1 MLEFIR
7 KSASSTTFK
16 ILAAVLACTFIFCFG
31 MYDVIRRWT
40 GKDYVVKIGNTKIT
54 PVMFS
59 MEKAKKLN
67 MLRSHEKNI
76 DEKAEI
82 NNILHQIIWE
92 NVIDQASADF
102 GFRVS
107 ENTIKKYIA
116 GMSIFRDKE
125 GRFNAG
131 MLRHFLQNINV
142 SEPMFIEFSGKDIK
156 NALIKAPFKY
166 VSVYRSLDYHV
177 KSNLEKRTLSV
188 VEINPDSI
196 KINEK
201 PTQSELEDFYA
212 ENQDLFMVDE
222 SRNFS
227 VVILY
232 EDNVAKNI
240 SVSEEE
246 KKEFYE
252 TSPEREDR
260 TYDEMKDEI
269 IAEIT
274 QNKLQNEID
283 EKTRLIE
290 DALMAGENI
299 DEVIKKFH
307 LDAMRITDATALDK
321 TGKAKSNIK
330 QKYYEDILTVAFSTD
345 EGSDSSFAEAIDEK
359 GRRLL
364 WLVHVDSVTPKHVAE
379 FSSVKDKANKE
390 WIKKQQHDKAIEL
403 AQSFCNAVKEGGKL
417 QAIAAKNGRKAF
429 SIKPF
434 DRNGNLIA
442 EKEEKKGKKNNNA
455 KKNQNDE
462 KTASIALAFAENAF
476 SSDQNSASY
485 KEMNNIIVVAQVE
498 KIIPAG
504 DINNKELTSCH
515 IDLIRR
521 VSDDLYQQL
530 VGYLSREKYAI
541 KINNELLEKEGANT
555 SQENEIF

>member
-16 ILAAVLACTFIFCFG
+16 ILAGVLACTFIFCFG

-156 NALIKAPFKY
+156 NALIKAPLKY

-177 KSNLEKRTLSV
+177 KSNLEKRTLSI

-269 IAEIT
+269 VAEIT

-379 FSSVKDKANKE
+379 FSSVKDKVNKE

-417 QAIAAKNGRKAF
+417 QTIAAKNSRKAF

-442 EKEEKKGKKNNNA
+442 EKEEKKGKKNNTA

-476 SSDQNSASY
+476 SSDQNSAHY

-504 DINNKELTSCH
+504 DINNEELTSCH
-515 IDLIRR
+515 VDLIRK

>member
-16 ILAAVLACTFIFCFG
+16 ILAGVLACTFIFCFG

-116 GMSIFRDKE
+116 GMSIFRDKN

-156 NALIKAPFKY
+156 NALIKAPLKY
-166 VSVYRSLDYHV
+166 VSVHRSLDYHI

-188 VEINPDSI
+188 AEINPDSI

-201 PTQSELEDFYA
+201 PTQTELEDFYA
-212 ENQDLFMVDE
+212 ENKDLFMIDE

-232 EDNVAKNI
+232 ENDIAKNI
-240 SVSEEE
+240 NISEEE

-269 IAEIT
+269 VAEIT

-299 DEVIKKFH
+299 DEVIKKFN
-307 LDAMRITDATALDK
+307 LDAMRIKDATALDK
-321 TGKAKSNIK
+321 GRKNKSEIK
-330 QKYYEDILTVAFSTD
+330 PKYYEDVLTVAFSTD

-379 FSSVKDKANKE
+379 FNSVKDKVSKE
-390 WIKKQQHDKAIEL
+390 WNKKQRHNKAIEL
-403 AQSFCNAVKEGGKL
+403 AQSFCKAVKEGGKL
-417 QAIAAKNGRKAF
+417 QTIAAKSGRKTF
-429 SIKPF
+429 STKPF
-434 DRNGNLIA
+434 DRNGNLIT
-442 EKEEKKGKKNNNA
+442 EKEEKKGKKNKTA
-455 KKNQNDE
+455 KENQNDE
-462 KTASIALAFAENAF
+462 KIASIASEFAENAF
-476 SSDQNSASY
+476 SNDQNSASY

-504 DINNKELTSCH
+504 NVNGEELTRCH
-515 IDLIRR
+515 VDLIRK

-530 VGYLSREKYAI
+530 VGYLSKEKYEI
-541 KINNELLEKEGANT
+541 KINNELLEKEGADA
-555 SQENEIF
+555 SQVNEIF

>member
-16 ILAAVLACTFIFCFG
+16 ILAGVLACTFIFCFG

-116 GMSIFRDKE
+116 GMGIFRDKE

-177 KSNLEKRTLSV
+177 KSNLEKRALSV

-232 EDNVAKNI
+232 EDNVVKNI

-246 KKEFYE
+246 KKEFYK
-252 TSPEREDR
+252 TSREREDR

-269 IAEIT
+269 AAEIT

-283 EKTRLIE
+283 EKTRVIE

-321 TGKAKSNIK
+321 AGKAKSNIK

-345 EGSDSSFAEAIDEK
+345 EGADSSFAEAIDEK

-379 FSSVKDKANKE
+379 FSSVKDKTNKE

-403 AQSFCNAVKEGGKL
+403 AQSFCKAVKEGGKL

-442 EKEEKKGKKNNNA
+442 EKEEKKEEKNNTA

-476 SSDQNSASY
+476 SSDQNSAHY

-504 DINNKELTSCH
+504 DINNEELTSCH
-515 IDLIRR
+515 VDLIRR

>member
-16 ILAAVLACTFIFCFG
+16 ILAGVLACTFIFCFG

-40 GKDYVVKIGNTKIT
+40 GKDYVVKIGNAKIT

-116 GMSIFRDKE
+116 GMGIFRDKE

-188 VEINPDSI
+188 VEINLDSI

-269 IAEIT
+269 VAEIT

-434 DRNGNLIA
+434 DRNGNLVA
-442 EKEEKKGKKNNNA
+442 EKEEKKGKKNNTA
-455 KKNQNDE
+455 KKDQNDE

-485 KEMNNIIVVAQVE
+485 KEMNNIIVVAQVK

-504 DINNKELTSCH
+504 DINGEELTSYH
-515 IDLIRR
+515 VDLIRR

>member
-16 ILAAVLACTFIFCFG
+16 ILAGVLACTFIFCFG

-40 GKDYVVKIGNTKIT
+40 GKDYVVKIGNAKIT

-116 GMSIFRDKE
+116 GMGIFRDKE

-188 VEINPDSI
+188 VEINLDSI

-269 IAEIT
+269 VAEIT

-434 DRNGNLIA
+434 DRNGNLVA
-442 EKEEKKGKKNNNA
+442 EKEEKKGKKNNTA

-504 DINNKELTSCH
+504 DINGEELTSCH
-515 IDLIRR
+515 VDLIRR